1 LFGFDV
7 LIDDQLEPWLLEV
20 NLSPSLSCDS
30 NLDHRIKSHMI
41 ADLLNIAGVPNKQKV
56 AKYGTSIDKKSL
68 DSRNS
73 MKTLESSL

>member
-56 AKYGTSIDKKSL
+56 ATYGARVDRKSL
-68 DSRNS
+68 DSRNPI
-73 MKTLESSL
+73 KTLESSL